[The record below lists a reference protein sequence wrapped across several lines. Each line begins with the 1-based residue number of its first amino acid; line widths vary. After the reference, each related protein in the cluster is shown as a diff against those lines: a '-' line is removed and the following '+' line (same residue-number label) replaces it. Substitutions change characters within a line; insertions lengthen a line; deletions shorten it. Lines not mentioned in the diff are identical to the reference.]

1 MNVMTEKVLCDII
14 YLNRNW
20 EANTLSR
27 EYIIPA
33 CSGMKIDVK
42 QGQSITV
49 IDIEGG
55 QVVDFFAEVN
65 GNVNEFLSTGV
76 TIDCNESLKLN
87 VGDIIYTNLY
97 RPMIKVLTDDVGEHD
112 LLHPCCR
119 PEMYDF
125 FYHNGEEHPNCFD
138 NINRV
143 LDEQRAVIVP
153 VNLFMHTKIS
163 TNGSISVEEPVSKA
177 GDKIVLKALMDI
189 TLGVAACSVS
199 ESKCNRGTC
208 SPVKIVVD

>member
-1 MNVMTEKVLCDII
+1 M
-14 YLNRNW
+14 
-20 EANTLSR
+20 SR

-97 RPMIKVLTDDVGEHD
+97 RHMIKVITDDVGEHD

>member
-1 MNVMTEKVLCDII
+1 M
-14 YLNRNW
+14 
-20 EANTLSR
+20 SR

-65 GNVNEFLSTGV
+65 GNVNEFLSTRV

-97 RPMIKVLTDDVGEHD
+97 RPMIKVITDDVGEHD

>member
-1 MNVMTEKVLCDII
+1 M
-14 YLNRNW
+14 
-20 EANTLSR
+20 SR

-65 GNVNEFLSTGV
+65 GNVNEFLTTGV

-97 RPMIKVLTDDVGEHD
+97 RPMIKVITDDVGEHD

>member
-1 MNVMTEKVLCDII
+1 M
-14 YLNRNW
+14 
-20 EANTLSR
+20 SR

-87 VGDIIYTNLY
+87 VGDIIYTNLC
-97 RPMIKVLTDDVGEHD
+97 RPMIKVITDDVGEHD

>member
-1 MNVMTEKVLCDII
+1 M
-14 YLNRNW
+14 
-20 EANTLSR
+20 SR

-55 QVVDFFAEVN
+55 QVVDFFPEVN
-65 GNVNEFLSTGV
+65 GNANEFLSTGV

-119 PEMYDF
+119 TEMYDF

-138 NINRV
+138 NINKV
-143 LDEQRAVIVP
+143 LDEQRDVIVP
-153 VNLFMHTKIS
+153 VNLFMHTKIN

>member
-1 MNVMTEKVLCDII
+1 M
-14 YLNRNW
+14 
-20 EANTLSR
+20 SR

-87 VGDIIYTNLY
+87 VGDIIYTNLDG
-97 RPMIKVLTDDVGEHD
+97 PMIKVLTDDVGEHD

>member
-1 MNVMTEKVLCDII
+1 MG
-14 YLNRNW
+14 
-20 EANTLSR
+20 R
-27 EYIIPA
+27 EYVIPA

-97 RPMIKVLTDDVGEHD
+97 RPMIKVITDDVGEHD

-177 GDKIVLKALMDI
+177 GDKIVLKALIDI

>member
-1 MNVMTEKVLCDII
+1 M
-14 YLNRNW
+14 
-20 EANTLSR
+20 SR

-97 RPMIKVLTDDVGEHD
+97 RHMIKVLTDDVGEHD

>member
-1 MNVMTEKVLCDII
+1 M
-14 YLNRNW
+14 
-20 EANTLSR
+20 SR

-65 GNVNEFLSTGV
+65 GNVNEFLSAGV

-97 RPMIKVLTDDVGEHD
+97 RPMIKVITDDVGEHD